1 MYYSLKK
8 LQLTMFYFIVGKMFD
23 SWIIYAHPS
32 FVLSKKKVKIK
43 ANFDIMLLR
52 IECDRFFHF
61 TTLSCNFVAAG
72 ISIVVAVGC
81 SIFTLAIFFI
91 LIDL

>member
-1 MYYSLKK
+1 
-8 LQLTMFYFIVGKMFD
+8 MFD

-61 TTLSCNFVAAG
+61 TTLSCNCVAAG
-72 ISIVVAVGC
+72 ISIVVAVDC
-81 SIFTLAIFFI
+81 LSFTLAIFFI

>member
-1 MYYSLKK
+1 
-8 LQLTMFYFIVGKMFD
+8 MFD

-43 ANFDIMLLR
+43 VNFDIMLLR
-52 IECDRFFHF
+52 IECDSFFH
-61 TTLSCNFVAAG
+61 TLSCNFVAAG
-72 ISIVVAVGC
+72 ISIVVAVDC
-81 SIFTLAIFFI
+81 LSFTLAIFFI